1 MNQFEHDS
9 CLAIDSNLSSGYN
22 LSTKEMKTISNGID
36 SKVTSVRL
44 KKVRT
49 KWWTLNEMNILL

>member
-1 MNQFEHDS
+1 MIQFEHDS
-9 CLAIDSNLSSGYN
+9 CLAIDSNLSLGYN
-22 LSTKEMKTISNGID
+22 GSTKEMKTISNGID

-49 KWWTLNEMNILL
+49 KWWTHNEMNFLL